1 VILIFGLLV
10 GCAYLVTGQYKNRFP
25 TLTFFWGT
33 SVRLGRKECVK
44 KEIPQRCDSACGR
57 FNSMGGSD
65 DIVSEEM
72 KAGMAE
78 FEASLE

>member
-1 VILIFGLLV
+1 M
-10 GCAYLVTGQYKNRFP
+10 
-25 TLTFFWGT
+25 
-33 SVRLGRKECVK
+33 RLGRKECVK
-44 KEIPQRCDSACGR
+44 KKIPQRCDSACGR

>member
-1 VILIFGLLV
+1 MD
-10 GCAYLVTGQYKNRFP
+10 CAYLVTGQYKKPFSDP
-25 TLTFFWGT
+25 SYFFGT